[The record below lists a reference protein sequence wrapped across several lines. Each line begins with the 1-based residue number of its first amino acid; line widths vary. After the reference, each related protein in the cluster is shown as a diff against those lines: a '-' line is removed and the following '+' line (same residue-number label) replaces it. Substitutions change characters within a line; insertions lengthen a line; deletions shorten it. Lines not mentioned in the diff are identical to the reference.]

1 MRIGDLVDINQES
14 GAGSYK
20 HTTPRGLGVV
30 VRLEETEPLM
40 FDKLGPIDL
49 GPLVHVLLNTGE
61 VEGFSP
67 KSVEVIRESL

>member
-40 FDKLGPIDL
+40 FDKIGPIDL
-49 GPLVHVLLNTGE
+49 GPIVHVLLNTGE
-61 VEGFSP
+61 IEGFSP
-67 KSVEVIRESL
+67 KSVEVIREGR